1 MKIDSGDRHTVRTRQ
16 QCVLV
21 VEDLAAARV
30 MAVEALEAHGF
41 STVSCEDGAEALRA
55 IRSEPLNAVVLDLGL
70 PSLSGFDLLTELRR
84 DSDIPVVIV
93 SGRSDEGDRLQGLRL
108 GADDYLV
115 KPYSPRELGERVRAV
130 LRRANPPSR
139 TQSLVF
145 DGLELDLSAREVRV
159 AGRVVALTPLEFSLL
174 VFLARSPRRA
184 FSRADLLRGVWGSNS
199 DWQTQ
204 ATVTEHVRR
213 LRRKLEPSGRARPWI
228 VTVRGAG
235 YRFEP

>member
-1 MKIDSGDRHTVRTRQ
+1 LDF
-16 QCVLV
+16 
-21 VEDLAAARV
+21 LA
-30 MAVEALEAHGF
+30 
-41 STVSCEDGAEALRA
+41 
-55 IRSEPLNAVVLDLGL
+55 
-70 PSLSGFDLLTELRR
+70 ELRR
-84 DSDIPVVIV
+84 DSDMPVVIV

-130 LRRANPPSR
+130 LRRAHPSSR
-139 TQSLVF
+139 AESLVF
-145 DGLELDLSAREVRV
+145 DGLELDLNAREVRV
-159 AGRVVALTPLEFSLL
+159 AGRSIALTPLEFALL
-174 VFLARSPRRA
+174 TFLAAAPRHV
-184 FSRADLLRGVWGSNS
+184 FSRAELLRRVWGSDA

-213 LRRKLEPSGRARPWI
+213 LRRKLESSDHGRPWI